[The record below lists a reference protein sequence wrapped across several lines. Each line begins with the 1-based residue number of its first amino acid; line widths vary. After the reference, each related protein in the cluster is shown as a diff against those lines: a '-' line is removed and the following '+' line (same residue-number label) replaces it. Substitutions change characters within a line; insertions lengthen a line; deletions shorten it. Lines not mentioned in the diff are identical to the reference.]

1 VTEQI
6 VGASVDDLLRRQEEE
21 IARLEMLVEAAGRLL
36 GTLDLDAVLADVL
49 RLAQSTLAADA
60 YALWRRDSRDGGWSL
75 RASSGLSDEYL
86 AAAPAAIEGKSSTVS
101 LDGPIVAGDIASTD
115 WLTAEHKAA
124 HAAEGTQ
131 SMLVV
136 PLHNRGDVVGT
147 LVFYSRRPRSFD
159 EAELRAATALAT
171 LAAAAA
177 GTAAV
182 YEEQRRLAE
191 SRRLIAEASEQL
203 ASSLDYETTLSNVAA
218 LVVPAL
224 ADWCVIDI
232 VGEEGGAIQRLAV
245 AHQDSA
251 KVERAKELIEQ
262 LPIDPEASRG
272 PGAVIRTQRP
282 EVTPE
287 ISDDE
292 LEKRYADRPT
302 VLAELRSLGLRSYM
316 TVPLVVRRR
325 ALGAI
330 TLVSAESGRRYGE
343 ADLAIA
349 LDLARRAAT
358 AVDNALLYRE
368 ALVKESQ
375 VRFVAEAGGL
385 LSELLDYDATLA
397 AIARLAVP
405 RIADWCIVDVVDGAE
420 IRRVAV
426 AAHDEDSQQAL
437 EELRQHYPPTW
448 DSPQPAARA
457 LREGAPVIIENFD
470 PERLEETV
478 IDDQHLRIM
487 QTLDPHS
494 AVAMPLL
501 ARGEKVGAITFAWS
515 QSRRRYSERD
525 LPLMEDLATRAALAV
540 DNARLYAR
548 ERATGDQLAFLAE
561 MSSVLASSL
570 DYETTLANV
579 AQLIVPQFAD
589 WCAVDIVAEDGSIER
604 IAVVHKDPAKEE
616 WARQS
621 REFHPPDPTE
631 REGTARVVRTGEPML
646 YHRIT
651 DELLQQTAPGPDNL
665 RVLRELGMA
674 SAMVVPMK
682 ARGRT
687 LGALMLV
694 SSDPERLYD
703 DDALTFAEHLGRR
716 SATAVDNALLYRR
729 SEQRAQAA
737 RALAFVADGVLLVD
751 EDGIVRIWNAA
762 AEVITGLPER
772 EVVGRSVEDA
782 IYGWDAVEAHIPV
795 AAGPGTPRAE
805 TVPVELARGERWL
818 SISAVSLPGGT
829 VYAFRDLTEEH
840 RVERLKSEF
849 VSTISHELRT
859 PLAAIYGAALTLRR
873 EEPALEAQREG
884 LLDVVAA
891 ESERL
896 ARIVNDILWVSRLE
910 SGTLHVAVESCDPTE
925 LAAAVVAAAEA
936 HLPANLTLSLETEP
950 GVPPVAADADKV
962 RQILTNLIDNAVK
975 YSPDG
980 GNIRLRI
987 AKNDAL
993 VSFAVTDQGLG
1004 VPASEHGRIFEKFY
1018 RLDPELTRGVGGTGL
1033 GLYISRE
1040 LARRMNGRV
1049 SVESKEG
1056 EGSTFRVDLPVAR

>member
-1 VTEQI
+1 
-6 VGASVDDLLRRQEEE
+6 
-21 IARLEMLVEAAGRLL
+21 M
-36 GTLDLDAVLADVL
+36 
-49 RLAQSTLAADA
+49 
-60 YALWRRDSRDGGWSL
+60 
-75 RASSGLSDEYL
+75 
-86 AAAPAAIEGKSSTVS
+86 
-101 LDGPIVAGDIASTD
+101 
-115 WLTAEHKAA
+115 
-124 HAAEGTQ
+124 
-131 SMLVV
+131 
-136 PLHNRGDVVGT
+136 
-147 LVFYSRRPRSFD
+147 
-159 EAELRAATALAT
+159 
-171 LAAAAA
+171 
-177 GTAAV
+177 
-182 YEEQRRLAE
+182 
-191 SRRLIAEASEQL
+191 
-203 ASSLDYETTLSNVAA
+203 SNVAA

-224 ADWCVIDI
+224 ADWCVVDI
-232 VGEEGGAIQRLAV
+232 VAQDGAIQRLAV
-245 AHQDSA
+245 AHQDPA
-251 KVERAKELIEQ
+251 KVEQAKQLIEQ
-262 LPIDPEASRG
+262 LPIKPDADRG

-282 EVTPE
+282 QLTSE
-287 ISDDE
+287 ILDE
-292 LEKRYADRPT
+292 ELDKRYADRPEL
-302 VLAELRSLGLRSYM
+302 LAELRSLGLRSSM

-325 ALGAI
+325 AIGAI
-330 TLVSAESGRRYGE
+330 TLVAAESRRRYGE

-368 ALVKESQ
+368 ALIKESQ
-375 VRFVAEAGGL
+375 VRFVAEAGGI
-385 LSELLDYDATLA
+385 LSELLDYDETLA

-420 IRRVAV
+420 IRRAAV
-426 AAHDEDSQQAL
+426 AADDEEKQAAL
-437 EELRQHYPPTW
+437 DELREHYPPTW

-457 LREGAPVIIENFD
+457 LRDGAPVIFKKFEG
-470 PERLEETV
+470 ERLEETV
-478 IDDQHLRIM
+478 VDERHLEIM

-494 AVAMPLL
+494 AVAMPLV

-515 QSRRRYSERD
+515 ETRRLYSERD

-604 IAVVHKDPAKEE
+604 IAVVHKDASKQQ
-616 WARQS
+616 WARRS
-621 REFHPPDPTE
+621 RDLHPPDPAE
-631 REGTARVVRTGEPML
+631 QEGTARVVRTGEAVL
-646 YHRIT
+646 YRRIT
-651 DELLQQTAPGPDNL
+651 DEFLEQTAPGPENL
-665 RVLRELGMA
+665 EVLRELGMA

-694 SSDPERLYD
+694 SSNPKRLYD

-716 SATAVDNALLYRR
+716 SAAAVDNALLYRR
-729 SEQRAQAA
+729 SDQRAQAA

-762 AEVITGLPER
+762 AEVITGLR
-772 EVVGRSVEDA
+772 EQDVVGRPVTEA
-782 IYGWDAVEAHIPV
+782 VQGWASIAAHVPV

-805 TVPVELARGERWL
+805 TVPVELERGERWL
-818 SISAVSLPGGT
+818 SISGVSLPGGT
-829 VYAFRDLTEEH
+829 VYAFRDLTEER

-873 EEPALEAQREG
+873 DEPALLAQREG
-884 LLDVVAA
+884 LLDVVAT

-910 SGTLHVAVESCDPTE
+910 SGTLHVAVERCDAGE
-925 LAAAVVAAAEA
+925 LASVVIAAARA
-936 HLPANLTLSLETEP
+936 HLPGNLTLSLETETD
-950 GVPPVAADADKV
+950 VPPVEADADKV

-980 GNIRLRI
+980 GKITLRI
-987 AKNDAL
+987 GHDDAC
-993 VSFAVTDQGLG
+993 VRFAVADQGLG
-1004 VPASEHGRIFEKFY
+1004 VPAQEYGRIFEKFY

-1040 LARRMNGRV
+1040 LVRRMNGRIRRRV
-1049 SVESKEG
+1049 RRRN
-1056 EGSTFRVDLPVAR
+1056 GSTFTVELPVAR

>member
-6 VGASVDDLLRRQEEE
+6 VGPSVDDLLRRQEEE
-21 IARLEMLVEAAGRLL
+21 IARLEMLIETAGRLL
-36 GTLDLDAVLADVL
+36 DTLDIDTVLADVL
-49 RLAQSTLAADA
+49 RLAQSTLDADA
-60 YALWRRDSRDGGWSL
+60 YGLWRRDPRNDAWTL
-75 RASSGLSDEYL
+75 RASSGLSDEYSS
-86 AAAPAAIEGKSSTVS
+86 AAQEAIAGNESVVS
-101 LDGPIVAGDIASTD
+101 LEGPLIATDIASTE
-115 WLTAEHKAA
+115 WLTDEHKAA

-131 SMLVV
+131 AMLVL
-136 PLHNRGDVVGT
+136 PLRNRDDVIGT
-147 LVFYSRRPRSFD
+147 LVFYSRRRRTFD
-159 EAELRAATALAT
+159 DTEVRAATALAT

-182 YEEQRRLAE
+182 YEEQKRLAE

-232 VGEEGGAIQRLAV
+232 VGEEGAIQRLAV
-245 AHQDSA
+245 AHQDPA
-251 KVERAKELIEQ
+251 KVERAKQLIEQ
-262 LPIDPEASRG
+262 LPIDPDAPRG
-272 PGAVIRTQRP
+272 PGAVIRTQKP
-282 EVTPE
+282 EVATE
-287 ISDDE
+287 IDDE
-292 LEKRYADRPT
+292 DLERRYADRPT
-302 VLAELRSLGLRSYM
+302 LLAELRALGLRSSM

-330 TLVSAESGRRYGE
+330 TFVSAESGRRYGE
-343 ADLAIA
+343 ADLSIA

-385 LSELLDYDATLA
+385 LSELLDYDETLA

-426 AAHDEDSQQAL
+426 AADDEVKQAAL
-437 EELRQHYPPTW
+437 EELQKHYPPTW

-457 LREGAPVIIENFD
+457 LRDGAPVIFEKF
-470 PERLEETV
+470 EGEHLEETV
-478 IDDQHLRIM
+478 IDERHLLIM

-494 AVAMPLL
+494 AIAMPLL

-515 QSRRRYSERD
+515 QTRRRYSERD

-561 MSSVLASSL
+561 MSSVLAASL
-570 DYETTLANV
+570 DYETTLENV

-589 WCAVDIVAEDGSIER
+589 WCAVDIVAEDASIAR
-604 IAVVHKDPAKEE
+604 IAVVHKDPAKEQ
-616 WARQS
+616 WANRS
-621 REFHPPDPTE
+621 RDLHPPDPDE
-631 REGTARVVRTGEPML
+631 PEGAARVVRTGEPVL
-646 YHRIT
+646 YRRVT
-651 DELLQQTAPGPDNL
+651 DELLQQSARGPDNL
-665 RVLRELGMA
+665 LVLRELGMA

-716 SATAVDNALLYRR
+716 SATAVDNAILYRR

-772 EVVGRSVEDA
+772 DVVGRRVDEAVPGWAA
-782 IYGWDAVEAHIPV
+782 IEAHIPV

-818 SISAVSLPGGT
+818 SMSGVALPGGT
-829 VYAFRDLTEEH
+829 VYAFRDLTEER
-840 RVERLKSEF
+840 RVERLKTEF
-849 VSTISHELRT
+849 VATISHELRT

-873 EEPALEAQREG
+873 EEPAVEAQRKG
-884 LLDVVAA
+884 LLDVVAS

-896 ARIVNDILWVSRLE
+896 ARIVNDILLVSRIE
-910 SGTLHVAVESCDPTE
+910 SGTLDVAVGSFDPTE
-925 LAAAVVAAAEA
+925 LAAAVVAAADA
-936 HLPANLTLSLETEP
+936 HLPANLALSLESEP
-950 GVPPVAADADKV
+950 DVPPVEADAHKV
-962 RQILTNLIDNAVK
+962 RQILTNLLDNAVK

-980 GNIRLRI
+980 GNISLRI
-987 AKNDAL
+987 SRDDAF
-993 VSFAVTDQGLG
+993 VSFAVTDEGLG
-1004 VPASEHGRIFEKFY
+1004 VPASEQRRIFEKFY

-1040 LARRMNGRV
+1040 LVRRMNGRIN
-1049 SVESKEG
+1049 VESEEG
-1056 EGSTFRVDLPVAR
+1056 KGSMFRVELPVAR